1 MAVLGCR
8 SIVLV
13 IRIIIRKR
21 WRNLGFSQS
30 AENFENIYVIL
41 QKTIEYLNT
50 IKRYSG
56 RLFIKFER
64 NKGSFEISFS
74 WRSIKI
80 FTNFLVDLY
89 YEPLAWF
96 MITGRKQVLVCCTFS
111 IFLIS
116 RV

>member
-64 NKGSFEISFS
+64 NKGIVLKFHFLGILLRFS
-74 WRSIKI
+74 
-80 FTNFLVDLY
+80 
-89 YEPLAWF
+89 
-96 MITGRKQVLVCCTFS
+96 QTFW
-111 IFLIS
+111 LIS
-116 RV
+116 IMNH